1 MAELSKLGRAKR
13 LSMNVLD
20 TAGGALI
27 RTADATT
34 ALAGAV
40 GGAAANG
47 VVGGVRGTAA
57 GVRDGLTNGS
67 HSTPAAALTLVA
79 IGVAG
84 LVEWP
89 VVLGIGGAALLL
101 HQLGRRNKAEEPL
114 PAVTRSLARKASA
127 PARKSPRKST

>member
-1 MAELSKLGRAKR
+1 
-13 LSMNVLD
+13 MNVLD

-84 LVEWP
+84 LAEWP

-101 HQLGRRNKAEEPL
+101 HQLGRRNKA
-114 PAVTRSLARKASA
+114 ARKASA